1 MQVSSKLKKILDRD
15 GYLRIKNILN
25 FNKDLKP
32 ILNDME
38 YVMDNLVNKFA
49 PRHMREKVFK
59 YDFKRKYT
67 YISKLNIYDLDQ
79 HFNTR
84 LPRDNVKKDSDYFA
98 SQSLWNLINHKKILD
113 VVEQLIG
120 SEILSNPVQNTR
132 IKQPESKLPRHSVHD
147 GLSGRTPWHQDAA
160 VLSSVGQRLTDMVT
174 VWIPFTKTT
183 KNNGCMITVKEINK
197 LGLLNHVSGYKG
209 QVEIKGSKLL
219 DKFKPIFLEANVGL
233 SLIHI

>member
-84 LPRDNVKKDSDYFA
+84 LP
-98 SQSLWNLINHKKILD
+98 
-113 VVEQLIG
+113 
-120 SEILSNPVQNTR
+120 
-132 IKQPESKLPRHSVHD
+132 
-147 GLSGRTPWHQDAA
+147 
-160 VLSSVGQRLTDMVT
+160 
-174 VWIPFTKTT
+174 
-183 KNNGCMITVKEINK
+183 
-197 LGLLNHVSGYKG
+197 
-209 QVEIKGSKLL
+209 
-219 DKFKPIFLEANVGL
+219 L

>member
-1 MQVSSKLKKILDRD
+1 MQVNSKLKKILDRD
-15 GYLRIKNILN
+15 GYLRVKNILN

-49 PRHMREKVFK
+49 KRHMREKVFK

-79 HFNTR
+79 YFNTR

-113 VVEQLIG
+113 VVEQLLG
-120 SEILSNPVQNTR
+120 SEIFPIL
-132 IKQPESKLPRHSVHD
+132 
-147 GLSGRTPWHQDAA
+147 
-160 VLSSVGQRLTDMVT
+160 
-174 VWIPFTKTT
+174 FKTQ
-183 KNNGCMITVKEINK
+183 E
-197 LGLLNHVSGYKG
+197 
-209 QVEIKGSKLL
+209 
-219 DKFKPIFLEANVGL
+219 
-233 SLIHI
+233 